1 MSSVP
6 DDITDYLLEKCC
18 LSLAGESNRGKVKK
32 RMFSGVVSTTR
43 GEQQWQETSPSAS
56 AGVVCSENGRS

>member
-6 DDITDYLLEKCC
+6 DDDYPLEKRC
-18 LSLAGESNRGKVKK
+18 LSLAGEGSRGKVRK

-43 GEQQWQETSPSAS
+43 GEQQQQEAGPSVS
-56 AGVVCSENGRS
+56 AGVVCSENGRN